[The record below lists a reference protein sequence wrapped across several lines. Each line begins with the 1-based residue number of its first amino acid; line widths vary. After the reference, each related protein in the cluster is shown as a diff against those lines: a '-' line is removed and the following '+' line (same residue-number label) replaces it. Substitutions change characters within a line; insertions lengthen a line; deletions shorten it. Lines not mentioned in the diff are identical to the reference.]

1 MDLLGKTIL
10 INIFLSDSFEMIIA
24 RVTGGLGNQMFQYA
38 AAKALAI
45 QNGIDVKLDISEY
58 SKGQLRNFDLFN
70 FNVTTSIA
78 SKNEIEE
85 LKAFNSLD
93 RLKAHFTPVKKR
105 RFYKE
110 PFFHFDSNFFKLGSN
125 VYIQGY
131 FQSEKYFQ
139 PIKEIIIK
147 EFTLKKEVIGKVQEL
162 GIQLQNENSVS
173 VHIRK
178 GDYKNKETKKFHGI
192 LPLDYYHK
200 ALKKVRSEIQDPHF
214 YIFTDDSKWVEQNF
228 EVSNATI
235 VSGNISFNHFEDLF
249 LMSHCCHNI
258 IANSSFSWWG
268 AWLNQNKGKI
278 VIVPEGWFNKGPK
291 DVHDLIPAN
300 WKKL

>member
-1 MDLLGKTIL
+1 
-10 INIFLSDSFEMIIA
+10 MIIA

-58 SKGQLRNFDLFN
+58 LKDQLRNFDLFN
-70 FNVTTSIA
+70 LNVTASIA
-78 SKNEIEE
+78 SKNEIDQV
-85 LKAFNSLD
+85 KAFNSFGRIKSKL
-93 RLKAHFTPVKKR
+93 TSYKKR
-105 RFYKE
+105 RFYKQ
-110 PFFHFDSNFFKLGSN
+110 PFFHFDDNFFNLGAN

-131 FQSEKYFQ
+131 FQSEKYFHS
-139 PIKEIIIK
+139 IKEIIIND
-147 EFTLKKEVIGKVQEL
+147 FTLKKEVIGKVREL
-162 GIQLQNENSVS
+162 GTSLQNENSVS

-178 GDYKNKETKKFHGI
+178 GDYKNKETQKVHGV
-192 LPLDYYHK
+192 LPLDYYDQ
-200 ALKKVRSEIQDPHF
+200 ALKKIRSEIQNPHF

-228 EVSNATI
+228 KVSNATI
-235 VSGNISFNHFEDLF
+235 ISNHISFNHFEDLF

-268 AWLNQNKGKI
+268 AWLNQNKEKI
-278 VIVPEGWFNKGPK
+278 VIAPENWFNKGPK

-300 WKKL
+300 WTKL